1 LQWSQLL
8 VGLFTVFTALFPILA
23 NTSGSF
29 RSLLARASP
38 GRLFVGVAG
47 DLMLLF
53 GDIPRVD
60 IFLAGDALGE
70 GDALG
75 DADDLGDGVLLD
87 ADGVLLDAFEAVRRL
102 VGLFKLGDPCGCNPL
117 VPGDLDRVLGEFGID
132 SKFPL
137 AGGCACPP
145 QQLLSP
151 FFAAC
156 EWCISSSDSLSSLL
170 FLYPSGCI
178 RLILLAS
185 SPTPM
190 SFSPL
195 KLRFILGEFVL
206 ADPMIGLPGA
216 ELVRDMLLRLTCTPA
231 STASFPE
238 QVVHLWT

>member
-1 LQWSQLL
+1 M
-8 VGLFTVFTALFPILA
+8 GLFTVFTALFPILA

-53 GDIPRVD
+53 GDIPLVE

-75 DADDLGDGVLLD
+75 DVDDLGDGVLLAVFD
-87 ADGVLLDAFEAVRRL
+87 AVSRL
-102 VGLFKLGDPCGCNPL
+102 VGLFKLGEPWAWASNPL
-117 VPGDLDRVLGEFGID
+117 VPGDFERLLGELGMD
-132 SKFPL
+132 SVFPL
-137 AGGCACPP
+137 AGGWGCGCPP

-151 FFAAC
+151 FFEDDMC
-156 EWCISSSDSLSSLL
+156 ECTSSSDSLSSRL

-178 RLILLAS
+178 LLILLAS

-206 ADPMIGLPGA
+206 ADPVIGLLGA
-216 ELVRDMLLRLTCTPA
+216 ELVRDILVCQTER
-231 STASFPE
+231 
-238 QVVHLWT
+238 